1 MSNIDRVITSLKLL
15 YLKLELQRPDPGMLN
30 NLSAR
35 RLFIHA
41 RMQSNQSLQ
50 FVVGRNIEN
59 ELNVT
64 LTENGSELK
73 LKVEFAG
80 LTNPIDVLLNERENE
95 PEPRENT
102 VEDFINNWIDED
114 RVCLL
119 DLWNAIQNGRVPN
132 GLRRIL
138 DKGDK

>member
-1 MSNIDRVITSLKLL
+1 
-15 YLKLELQRPDPGMLN
+15 MLN

-64 LTENGSELK
+64 LSENGSELK